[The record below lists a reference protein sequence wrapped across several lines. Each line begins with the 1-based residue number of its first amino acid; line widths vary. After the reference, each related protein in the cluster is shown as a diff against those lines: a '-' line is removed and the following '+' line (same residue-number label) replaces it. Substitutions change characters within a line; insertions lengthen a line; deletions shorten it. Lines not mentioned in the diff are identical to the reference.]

1 MYCIYN
7 DSHWSLVNIFLGS
20 GSWIVLRVDPSSPEL
35 DKDTRTILGHLKYTQ
50 TMGPN
55 CREASLGRE
64 DILIDIT
71 VPAGRDTQTCGLRVL
86 QYHAI
91 IGNAFATRPEILREG
106 EEILQNF
113 IKETVFPQIQQV
125 NAETTET
132 YYNEMRLHLQQTEWG
147 VLLRTHPTWL
157 DIQSIPRKR
166 KPQRKAGQRT
176 TTLGMSRYI
185 AKS

>member
-1 MYCIYN
+1 
-7 DSHWSLVNIFLGS
+7 
-20 GSWIVLRVDPSSPEL
+20 
-35 DKDTRTILGHLKYTQ
+35 
-50 TMGPN
+50 MGPN

-71 VPAGRDTQTCGLRVL
+71 VPDGRDTQICGLRAL

-91 IGNAFATRPEILREG
+91 IGNAIAIRPEVLREG
-106 EEILQNF
+106 EEVLQKF

-132 YYNEMRLHLQQTEWG
+132 YYNEMRLHLQQTKWG
-147 VLLRTHPTWL
+147 GRVLRTHPTWP

-166 KPQRKAGQRT
+166 KPPAQSRTANNYTGNEQIYRKELRQMQLWESCPHLLDTANPSLDLARDMEAQNLHRSQ
-176 TTLGMSRYI
+176 LRS
-185 AKS
+185 